1 MLPQNCYWF
10 LFSDWLIEKWTFS
23 FRWPQ
28 SHFHTFILKSLVLL
42 PELKHDLKPSFLFSF
57 RWNPNIEVLF
67 QERFA
72 SWCYMAQVS
81 AACFQLPK
89 DFSKTSVQ
97 ILTRI
102 KWSVLWNRRRP
113 RMGSADKL
121 IIYPL
126 QNSIRPKMFQICIYR
141 YYCRCTDL
149 LSNSDRII
157 QFYVFDNGL
166 YSMKRALK
174 NCQFH
179 TETFKMDLFFIW
191 SEF

>member
-102 KWSVLWNRRRP
+102 EWS
-113 RMGSADKL
+113 GSSDKL

-141 YYCRCTDL
+141 YYCRSTDL